1 MIDGIGMDRQVNKQA
16 SKSSCVFIF
25 FGENY
30 SLRLILLRIS
40 YTSILYYFIYIAHG
54 FITLFSP
61 LFFSFIL
68 SPLSFLI
75 NKISLRLP
83 ISAQTGAFLFTSLHS
98 QFLTVRCQNFVV
110 IRKLVSG
117 FRWLLE
123 VFFLVIGNFGT

>member
-54 FITLFSP
+54 FITLLVLYSSL
-61 LFFSFIL
+61 LFY
-68 SPLSFLI
+68 P
-75 NKISLRLP
+75 P
-83 ISAQTGAFLFTSLHS
+83 YLF
-98 QFLTVRCQNFVV
+98 
-110 IRKLVSG
+110 
-117 FRWLLE
+117 
-123 VFFLVIGNFGT
+123 